1 MSESIYK
8 YVLEQLEQVKG
19 TWPEVA
25 AATGISH
32 RTLEKIAR
40 QETKKPGIHHIESL
54 AGYFR
59 SRASKQSDRHPST
72 VS

>member
-8 YVLEQLEQVKG
+8 YVLEQLDRVKG
-19 TWPEVA
+19 TWPAVA
-25 AATGISH
+25 EATGISH

-40 QETKKPGIHHIESL
+40 QETKDPGVSSIEKL

-59 SRASKQSDRHPST
+59 DQASKQPSRH